1 MKIGVLAS
9 PKVDQIALVNHVRA
23 RDYGQMSSVSI
34 RPATL
39 DDLADLYRVAIKTG
53 DSGSDATGMFRNDD
67 MIGEVYVGPYLTL
80 ASETC
85 FALESNGKAVGY
97 GLCVLDTETFQSR
110 ASDLWWPKLQ
120 EKYHALSPF
129 IESEW
134 LIHEIFHPTPSP
146 QEILNEYP
154 SHGHI
159 DLLPEFQGQGW
170 GRKVMQSMEKALSSL
185 DSPGFHLRVSQHN
198 IRGLKFYA
206 ALGYQEIMSRE
217 SEVIVGKR
225 LIRE

>member
-1 MKIGVLAS
+1 LKIGVLAS

-110 ASDLWWPKLQ
+110 ARDLWWPKLQ

-225 LIRE
+225 LHRE